1 MPMFVPL
8 TASRET
14 GREEMRDLSA
24 WFSQV
29 RRQQP
34 LNTGPVSVMS
44 EPPAI
49 RLTKATGMASATI
62 TGAGTGYAVGDNLTP
77 AGGNFAVSGRI
88 RVTGVDDA
96 GAITSAAVQQPGVYT
111 DKPTNPVAT
120 TGGSGSGAVFTLSWN
135 AGVASSVYN
144 GKTWSRTDA
153 GAFLYTGYNIQ
164 DTVSGYRGNGI
175 QNGTQC
181 IIEFMSDAPSL
192 DFRLV
197 GGNYQGDL
205 YVDGQRVSETSV
217 NTDTSGA
224 PYIYTV
230 DWAGEVKIRSYRL
243 VGINTGFG
251 GVITGQAYTV
261 WSSQGVRR
269 PLAWQMGD
277 SYTVGIGAKQ
287 GSYNDFRVMCDALGL
302 DGIADGISGSG
313 WTSVQEGRVPAWR
326 VENKLG
332 SITRKPQ
339 YIFFSLG
346 YNDGS
351 ADIERVRVAFP
362 PAVAAARR
370 ICPLAKIIV
379 IGPATPV
386 GSTMQLNAIR
396 EAIAQMCASQGIAFV
411 DVRDIVNAANKNLY
425 TGGDRVHP
433 SDAGHI
439 YRGVQIAMRV
449 SEFL

>member
-1 MPMFVPL
+1 MPMFIPVRNSAA
-8 TASRET
+8 TGHET
-14 GREEMRDLSA
+14 RRDFSS

-29 RRQQP
+29 QRQQSQ
-34 LNTGPVSVMS
+34 NTGPVPVMS
-44 EPPAI
+44 EPPTTT
-49 RLTKATGMASATI
+49 LTKATGMATATI
-62 TGAGTGYAVGDNLTP
+62 TDAGSGYAVGDNLTP
-77 AGGNFAVSGRI
+77 AGGNFAVPGRI

-120 TGGSGSGAVFTLSWN
+120 TGGSGSGAVFILSWN

-153 GAFLYTGYNIQ
+153 SAFLYTGYNIR

-197 GGNYQGDL
+197 GGNYLGDL
-205 YVDGQRVSETSV
+205 YVDGQRISETSV

-230 DWAGEVKIRSYRL
+230 DWAGEVKVRAYRL

-261 WSSQGVRR
+261 QAPPGTLR

-313 WTSVQEGRVPAWR
+313 WTSLQEGRVPEWR

-346 YNDGS
+346 YNDWS
-351 ADIERVRVAFP
+351 ADIARVRAAFP

-386 GSTMQLNAIR
+386 GSTTQLNAIR
-396 EAIAQMCASQGIAFV
+396 EAMAEMCAGLDIAFV
-411 DVRDIVNAANKNLY
+411 DVSDVVNTANKGLY
-425 TGGDRVHP
+425 TGSDRVHP
-433 SDAGHI
+433 SDAGHV

-449 SEFL
+449 SALL

>member
-29 RRQQP
+29 RRQQS
-34 LNTGPVSVMS
+34 LNIRPVPVMS
-44 EPPAI
+44 EPPATT
-49 RLTKATGMASATI
+49 LTKATGMATATI

-77 AGGNFAVSGRI
+77 AGGNFAVPGRI
-88 RVTGVDDA
+88 RVTGVDGA
-96 GAITSAAVQQPGVYT
+96 GAITGAAVQQPGVYT

-120 TGGSGSGAVFTLSWN
+120 TGGSGSGASFTVSWN

-153 GAFLYTGYNIQ
+153 AFLYTGYNIM

-181 IIEFMSDAPSL
+181 IIEFISDAPSL

-205 YVDGQRVSETSV
+205 YVDGQRISGISIK
-217 NTDTSGA
+217 TDSSGA

-261 WSSQGVRR
+261 QAPPGTLR

-313 WTSVQEGRVPAWR
+313 WTSLQEGRVPEWR

-346 YNDGS
+346 YNDWS
-351 ADIERVRVAFP
+351 ADIGRVRAAFP

-386 GSTMQLNAIR
+386 GSTTQLNAIR
-396 EAIAQMCASQGIAFV
+396 EAMAEMCAGLDIAFV
-411 DVRDIVNAANKNLY
+411 DVSDVVNTANKGLY
-425 TGGDRVHP
+425 TGSDRVHP
-433 SDAGHI
+433 SDAGHV
-439 YRGVQIAMRV
+439 YRGVQMAIRV
-449 SEFL
+449 SELL